1 MRFPVS
7 VFIYTYCFLFYAL
20 EIKAQSKPTIPEKI
34 TNQNNELNEVV
45 IKKQTSLVKYSAN
58 GNLDVNVAN
67 TLLSTSSSVN
77 ELLGRVPNVIVA
89 EGQISVL
96 GKGEAIIYLN
106 GILIN
111 YERFAAIPVS
121 QILKI
126 EVISNPSSKY
136 DAEGKAVINIIT
148 KKNIENGMMGT
159 TSQQI
164 TVSEFAGTSTNTLLD
179 FNYTKGKFSFITNYG
194 LQLGKGRELLYT
206 TRTRPN
212 PEDYMRSELTTD
224 WKRQF
229 NNYSNFG
236 FGLQY
241 TFSEKNYISLAYSGN
256 IEDLGGVVESRNSI
270 SNNVGSSFYATDI
283 AKNDVLLN
291 QFINLNYNAIT
302 DSKGSS
308 LFIGTQY
315 SNYNGTTKDFIDENS
330 LVDERNA
337 EKYLKNNVGNTI
349 DILSIQ
355 ADYSKKINEN
365 TKLET
370 GAKYSNAKVQS
381 GTDFLISDTENGDF
395 EPDDQLSSDF
405 KYVEKISA
413 VYFNYGS
420 SLGK

>member
-1 MRFPVS
+1 MRFPVTF
-7 VFIYTYCFLFYAL
+7 FIHIYCFLFYAL
-20 EIKAQSKPTIPEKI
+20 EIKAQSKQTISEKI
-34 TNQNNELNEVV
+34 KNPSNELNEVV
-45 IKKQTSLVKYSAN
+45 IKKQTSLLKYGAN
-58 GNLDVNVAN
+58 GTIDVNVAN
-67 TLLSTSSSVN
+67 TLLLTSSSVN

-148 KKNIENGMMGT
+148 KKNIENGILGSA
-159 TSQQI
+159 SQQI

-179 FNYTKGKFSFITNYG
+179 FNYTKGNFSFITNYG

-241 TFSEKNYISLAYSGN
+241 VFSEKNYISLAYSGN

-270 SNNVGSSFYATDI
+270 SNNVGNSFYATDI

-291 QFINLNYNAIT
+291 QFH
-302 DSKGSS
+302 
-308 LFIGTQY
+308 
-315 SNYNGTTKDFIDENS
+315 
-330 LVDERNA
+330 
-337 EKYLKNNVGNTI
+337 
-349 DILSIQ
+349 
-355 ADYSKKINEN
+355 
-365 TKLET
+365 
-370 GAKYSNAKVQS
+370 
-381 GTDFLISDTENGDF
+381 
-395 EPDDQLSSDF
+395 
-405 KYVEKISA
+405 
-413 VYFNYGS
+413 
-420 SLGK
+420 